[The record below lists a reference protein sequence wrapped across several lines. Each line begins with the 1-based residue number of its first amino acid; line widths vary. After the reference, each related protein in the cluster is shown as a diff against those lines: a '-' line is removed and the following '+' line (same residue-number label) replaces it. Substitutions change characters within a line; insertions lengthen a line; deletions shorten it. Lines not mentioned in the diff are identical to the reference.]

1 LNADLQK
8 IRDSKFF
15 SKLPDRAF
23 ERVKSFIKVRAFER
37 AEPILNFSQDKSF
50 SRYFGYV
57 VRGKVFFVDEA
68 DKPLGM
74 AIQDEF
80 FLGKAF
86 SIEDREVRSLV
97 SADSETLVVYV
108 RKEIFE
114 VLASI
119 APDFSELIQSIY
131 NSIFERSKFIASDDK
146 AGAAYQEWLSEG
158 AGEEGLRQW
167 IATIEKR
174 QAQQE
179 KKKREERAQ
188 KRRVF
193 YFWIF
198 SFVVF
203 AWVSLETY
211 AVANKLSWSLSFF
224 LTGVHYE
231 FNPGSRFNIAL
242 GIVGYV
248 LLIMTN
254 LHWVFKWGM
263 KKFKWKFNFKL
274 SSHLHI
280 LFGVLGAFFILY
292 HTAFRIEGGNIA
304 HYALYALFV
313 SIISGFVGQVIAS
326 QIPKS
331 IRGEKLRLDGLHAEQ
346 KKLQQQAELLMDD
359 NQFKT
364 SIALMAQPLPGG
376 FWPNVLGVHRYWLRK
391 FKVLRALKGLGLG
404 AESAHLAS
412 QLLAKELRLKQMI
425 RGLELSNQI
434 FRRWMI
440 IHKPIGYIVYVLG
453 ALHIF
458 LVSVLT

>member
-1 LNADLQK
+1 MNADLQK

-23 ERVKSFIKVRAFER
+23 ERVQGYIKVRAFER
-37 AEPILNFSQDKSF
+37 AELILDFAEDKSL

-57 VRGKVFFVDEA
+57 VQGQVFFVDAA
-68 DKPLGM
+68 DKPLGL

-86 SIEDREVRSLV
+86 SVEDRDVRKLV
-97 SADSETLVVYV
+97 SADAETLVVYV
-108 RKEIFE
+108 RKEVFE

-119 APDFSELIQSIY
+119 APDFSNLINSIY
-131 NSIFERSKFIASDDK
+131 QSIFERSKIISSDAK
-146 AGAAYQEWLSEG
+146 GVSNYKEWLSG
-158 AGEEGLRQW
+158 DDSDDVLQAW
-167 IATIEKR
+167 IANIEKR

-179 KKKREERAQ
+179 KKRLQEKIE
-188 KRRVF
+188 KRRAI

-198 SFVVF
+198 SFLVF
-203 AWVSLETY
+203 GIVSAETY
-211 AVANKLSWSLSFF
+211 AVANQLSWGLIYRW
-224 LTGVHYE
+224 TGVHPE
-231 FNPGSRFNIAL
+231 FSPGSDFNITL

-248 LLIMTN
+248 LLVLTN
-254 LHWVFKWGM
+254 LHGFMKWGL

-274 SSHLHI
+274 SSQLHI
-280 LFGVLGAFFILY
+280 LFGVLGAFFVLY
-292 HTAFRIEGGNIA
+292 HTAFRVEGGNIA

-313 SIISGFVGQVIAS
+313 GIVSGFVGQVIAS

-331 IRGEKLRLDGLHAEQ
+331 IRGEKLKLDGLYAEQ

-364 SIALMAQPLPGG
+364 SLALMAQPLPGG
-376 FWPNVLGVHRYWLRK
+376 FWSNVLGIHRYWLRK
-391 FKVLRALKGLGLG
+391 LKVLKALRGLGLG

-425 RGLELSNQI
+425 RGLELSHQI

-440 IHKPIGYIVYVLG
+440 IHKPFGYLVYILG
-453 ALHIF
+453 AVHII
-458 LVSVLT
+458 LVSILA